1 MAQRRN
7 VTMKNKTVVYLLA
20 LTAFLIGT
28 IEYIITGIIQ
38 MVAHDLH
45 VTTSTAGLLV
55 TSLALSAA
63 IGAPIVIALTI
74 NMDRRKILTW
84 TLIIFILS
92 NFITSISHSF
102 EMVMITRILQGISG
116 GTAIVVAMAVA
127 TRLVER
133 EKRGTAI
140 GIILMGLSS
149 SLVLGVPIGT
159 FLSSMIGWKALFA
172 AIGVITLIPLI
183 VVYRRIPSMKEQEP
197 VTLRMQL
204 SILKDKRILLAVA
217 VTLFY
222 VGGYSTL
229 FTYLT
234 PFLQASANLNITEI
248 SGILLLAGICSF
260 LGSSLGGIAADKKGP
275 IFTIFSGII
284 LQIMMLML
292 LAFVTGNLVVMV
304 AVIMIWMIATWST
317 SPAQQLYLVTLVP
330 KSPDIALSVNT
341 SFIQFGFALGS
352 GLGGIVLSRTSI
364 LHLSWISAGTVLL
377 ALLMTILM
385 VAFDR
390 ISQKKS
396 LKVIEQGR

>member
-1 MAQRRN
+1 MQ
-7 VTMKNKTVVYLLA
+7 NKTVVYLLA
-20 LTAFLIGT
+20 LAAFLIGT

-84 TLIIFILS
+84 TLITFILS

-234 PFLQASANLNITEI
+234 PFLQKSANLSITEI

-260 LGSSLGGIAADKKGP
+260 LGSSLGGMAADKKGP

>member
-1 MAQRRN
+1 MQ
-7 VTMKNKTVVYLLA
+7 NKTVVYLLA
-20 LTAFLIGT
+20 LAAFLIGT

-102 EMVMITRILQGISG
+102 EMVMITRVLQGISG

-234 PFLQASANLNITEI
+234 PFLQKSANLSITEI

-260 LGSSLGGIAADKKGP
+260 LGSSLGGMAADKKGP

-292 LAFVTGNLVVMV
+292 LAFVTGNLVIMV

-390 ISQKKS
+390 ISQQKS

>member
-1 MAQRRN
+1 
-7 VTMKNKTVVYLLA
+7 MKNKAVVYLLA
-20 LTAFLIGT
+20 LAAFLIGT

-38 MVAHDLH
+38 MVADDLQ
-45 VTTSTAGLLV
+45 VTTSAAGLLV

-74 NMDRRKILTW
+74 NIDRRKILSW
-84 TLIIFILS
+84 MLIIFTLS
-92 NFITSISHSF
+92 NIITSVSHSF
-102 EMVMITRILQGISG
+102 EMVLMTRVLQGISG

-172 AIGVITLIPLI
+172 AIGLITLIPLI

-197 VTLRMQL
+197 VTLGMQL

-234 PFLQASANLNITEI
+234 PFLQESANLSITEI

-260 LGSSLGGIAADKKGP
+260 LGSSLGGVAADKKGP
-275 IFTIFSGII
+275 TFTIFSGII
-284 LQIMMLML
+284 LQIIMLML

-352 GLGGIVLSRTSI
+352 GLGGLVLSRTSI
-364 LHLSWISAGTVLL
+364 LNLSWISAGTVLL

-390 ISQKKS
+390 ISQQKS
-396 LKVIEQGR
+396 LKVMEQGR

>member
-1 MAQRRN
+1 
-7 VTMKNKTVVYLLA
+7 MKNKTVVYLLA
-20 LTAFLIGT
+20 LAAFLIGT

-38 MVAHDLH
+38 MVADDLH
-45 VTTSTAGLLV
+45 VTTSAAGLLV

-74 NMDRRKILTW
+74 NMDRRKILSW
-84 TLIIFILS
+84 MLIIFILS
-92 NFITSISHSF
+92 NFITSVSHSF
-102 EMVMITRILQGISG
+102 EMVMMTRILQGISG

-172 AIGVITLIPLI
+172 TIGLITLIPLI

-197 VTLRMQL
+197 VTLGMQL

-234 PFLQASANLNITEI
+234 PFLQASANLSITEI

-284 LQIMMLML
+284 LQIIMLML

-352 GLGGIVLSRTSI
+352 GVGGIVLSETSI
-364 LHLSWISAGTVLL
+364 LNLSWISAGTVFLS
-377 ALLMTILM
+377 LLMTILM

-390 ISQKKS
+390 FS
-396 LKVIEQGR
+396 LFTHDHSNGGV

>member
-1 MAQRRN
+1 MQ
-7 VTMKNKTVVYLLA
+7 NKTVVYLLA
-20 LTAFLIGT
+20 LAAFLIGT

-172 AIGVITLIPLI
+172 AIGVIMLIQLI

-204 SILKDKRILLAVA
+204 SILKDRRILLAVA

-234 PFLQASANLNITEI
+234 PFLQQSANLSITEI

-260 LGSSLGGIAADKKGP
+260 LGSSLGGVAADKKGP
-275 IFTIFSGII
+275 IFTIFSGIT

>member
-1 MAQRRN
+1 
-7 VTMKNKTVVYLLA
+7 MKNKTVVYLLA
-20 LTAFLIGT
+20 LAAFLIGT

-92 NFITSISHSF
+92 NFITSVSHSF

-197 VTLRMQL
+197 VTLHMQL

-217 VTLFY
+217 ITLFY

-234 PFLQASANLNITEI
+234 PFLQASANLSITEI

-317 SPAQQLYLVTLVP
+317 SPAQQLYHVTLVP

-352 GLGGIVLSRTSI
+352 GLGGIVLNGTSV
-364 LHLSWISAGTVLL
+364 LNLSWLSAGTVFL

-390 ISQKKS
+390 FSQHKS
-396 LKVIEQGR
+396 LRVILQGR

>member
-1 MAQRRN
+1 
-7 VTMKNKTVVYLLA
+7 MKNKVVVYLLA
-20 LTAFLIGT
+20 LAAFLIGT

-38 MVAHDLH
+38 MVAEDLQ
-45 VTTSTAGLLV
+45 VTTSAAGLLV

-63 IGAPIVIALTI
+63 IGTPIVIALTI
-74 NMDRRKILTW
+74 NIDRRKILSW
-84 TLIIFILS
+84 MLIIFTLS
-92 NFITSISHSF
+92 NIITSVSHSF
-102 EMVMITRILQGISG
+102 EMVLMTRVLQGISG

-159 FLSSMIGWKALFA
+159 FLSSMMGWKALFA
-172 AIGVITLIPLI
+172 AIGLITLIPLI
-183 VVYRRIPSMKEQEP
+183 VVYRRIPSMKEQET
-197 VTLRMQL
+197 VTLGMQL

-234 PFLQASANLNITEI
+234 PFLQESANLSITEI

-284 LQIMMLML
+284 LQIIMLML
-292 LAFVTGNLVVMV
+292 LAFVTGNLLVMV

-352 GLGGIVLSRTSI
+352 GVGGLVLSRTSI
-364 LHLSWISAGTVLL
+364 LNLSWISAGTVLL

-390 ISQKKS
+390 ISQHKS
-396 LKVIEQGR
+396 LKVMEQGR

>member
-1 MAQRRN
+1 
-7 VTMKNKTVVYLLA
+7 MKNKVVVYLLA
-20 LTAFLIGT
+20 LAAFFIGT

-38 MVAHDLH
+38 MVADDLQ
-45 VTTSTAGLLV
+45 VTTSAAGLLV

-74 NMDRRKILTW
+74 NIDRRKILSW
-84 TLIIFILS
+84 MLIIFTLS
-92 NFITSISHSF
+92 NIITSVSHSF
-102 EMVMITRILQGISG
+102 EMVLMTRVLQGISG

-127 TRLVER
+127 TRFVEQ

-172 AIGVITLIPLI
+172 AIGLITLIPMI

-234 PFLQASANLNITEI
+234 PFLQKSANLSITEI

-260 LGSSLGGIAADKKGP
+260 LGSSLGGMAADKKGP

-352 GLGGIVLSRTSI
+352 GVGGLVLSRTSI
-364 LHLSWISAGTVLL
+364 LNLSWISAGTVLL

-390 ISQKKS
+390 ISQHKS
-396 LKVIEQGR
+396 LKVMEQGR

>member
-1 MAQRRN
+1 
-7 VTMKNKTVVYLLA
+7 MKNKAVVYLLA
-20 LTAFLIGT
+20 LAAFLIGT

-38 MVAHDLH
+38 MVADDLQ
-45 VTTSTAGLLV
+45 VTTSAAGLLV

-74 NMDRRKILTW
+74 NIDRRKILSW
-84 TLIIFILS
+84 MLIIFTLS
-92 NFITSISHSF
+92 NIITSVSHSF
-102 EMVMITRILQGISG
+102 EMVLMTRVLQGISG

-172 AIGVITLIPLI
+172 AIGLITLIPLI
-183 VVYRRIPSMKEQEP
+183 VVFRRIPSMKEQEP
-197 VTLRMQL
+197 VTLGMQL

-234 PFLQASANLNITEI
+234 PFLQESANLSITEI

-260 LGSSLGGIAADKKGP
+260 LGSSLGGVAADKKGP
-275 IFTIFSGII
+275 TFTIFSGII
-284 LQIMMLML
+284 LQIIMLML

-352 GLGGIVLSRTSI
+352 GLGGLVLSRTSI

-390 ISQKKS
+390 ISQQKS
-396 LKVIEQGR
+396 LKVMGQGR

>member
-1 MAQRRN
+1 MQ
-7 VTMKNKTVVYLLA
+7 NKTVVYLLA
-20 LTAFLIGT
+20 LAAFLIGT

-45 VTTSTAGLLV
+45 ITTSTAGLLV

-234 PFLQASANLNITEI
+234 PFLQASANLSITEI

-260 LGSSLGGIAADKKGP
+260 LGSSLGGMAADKKGP

-352 GLGGIVLSRTSI
+352 GVGGIVLNGTSV
-364 LHLSWISAGTVLL
+364 LNLSWLSAGTVFL

-390 ISQKKS
+390 FSQHMR
-396 LKVIEQGR
+396 LKVIEQGS

>member
-1 MAQRRN
+1 MQ
-7 VTMKNKTVVYLLA
+7 NKTVVYLLA
-20 LTAFLIGT
+20 LAAFLIGT

-84 TLIIFILS
+84 TLITFILS

-260 LGSSLGGIAADKKGP
+260 LGSSLGGMAADKKGP
-275 IFTIFSGII
+275 IFTIFSGIT

-390 ISQKKS
+390 ISQQKS

>member
-20 LTAFLIGT
+20 LAAFLIGT

-45 VTTSTAGLLV
+45 ITTSTAGLLV

-234 PFLQASANLNITEI
+234 PFLQASANLSITEI

-260 LGSSLGGIAADKKGP
+260 LGSSLGGMAADKKGP

-390 ISQKKS
+390 ISQQKS

>member
-1 MAQRRN
+1 
-7 VTMKNKTVVYLLA
+7 MKNKAVVYLLA
-20 LTAFLIGT
+20 LAAFLIGT

-38 MVAHDLH
+38 MVADDLH
-45 VTTSTAGLLV
+45 VTTSAAGLLV

-74 NMDRRKILTW
+74 NIDRRKILSW
-84 TLIIFILS
+84 MLIIFTVS
-92 NFITSISHSF
+92 NIITSVSHSF
-102 EMVMITRILQGISG
+102 EMVLMTRVLQGISG

-172 AIGVITLIPLI
+172 AIGLITLIPLI

-197 VTLRMQL
+197 VTLGMQL

-234 PFLQASANLNITEI
+234 PFLQESANLSITEI

-260 LGSSLGGIAADKKGP
+260 LGSSLGGVAADKKGP
-275 IFTIFSGII
+275 TFTIFSGII
-284 LQIMMLML
+284 LQIIMLML

-352 GLGGIVLSRTSI
+352 GLGGLVLSRTSI

-390 ISQKKS
+390 ISQRKS
-396 LKVIEQGR
+396 LKVMEQGR

>member
-1 MAQRRN
+1 MQ
-7 VTMKNKTVVYLLA
+7 NKTVVYLLA
-20 LTAFLIGT
+20 LAAFLIGT

-127 TRLVER
+127 TRLVEG

-234 PFLQASANLNITEI
+234 PFLQKSANLSITEI

-260 LGSSLGGIAADKKGP
+260 LGSSLGGMAADKKGP
-275 IFTIFSGII
+275 IFTIFSGIT

-352 GLGGIVLSRTSI
+352 GVGGIVLSRTSI

-390 ISQKKS
+390 ISQQKS

>member
-1 MAQRRN
+1 
-7 VTMKNKTVVYLLA
+7 MKNKTVVYLLA
-20 LTAFLIGT
+20 LAAFLIGT

-38 MVAHDLH
+38 MVADDLH
-45 VTTSTAGLLV
+45 VTTSAAGLLV

-74 NMDRRKILTW
+74 NIDRKKILSW
-84 TLIIFILS
+84 MLMIFILS
-92 NFITSISHSF
+92 NIITSVSHSF
-102 EMVMITRILQGISG
+102 EMVMMTRVLQGISG

-172 AIGVITLIPLI
+172 AIGLITLIPLI

-234 PFLQASANLNITEI
+234 PFLQASANLSITEI

-260 LGSSLGGIAADKKGP
+260 LGSSLGGMAADKKGP

-284 LQIMMLML
+284 LQIIMLML
-292 LAFVTGNLVVMV
+292 LSFVTGNLVVMV

-352 GLGGIVLSRTSI
+352 GVGGFVLSETSI
-364 LHLSWISAGTVLL
+364 LNLSWISAGTVFL

-385 VAFDR
+385 VAFGR
-390 ISQKKS
+390 FSQRKS
-396 LKVIEQGR
+396 LKVVGQGN

>member
-1 MAQRRN
+1 
-7 VTMKNKTVVYLLA
+7 MKNKTVVYLLA
-20 LTAFLIGT
+20 LAAFLIGT

-102 EMVMITRILQGISG
+102 EMVMITRVLQGISG
-116 GTAIVVAMAVA
+116 GAAIVVAMAVA

-133 EKRGTAI
+133 EKRGAAI

-172 AIGVITLIPLI
+172 AIGVIMLIQLI

-204 SILKDKRILLAVA
+204 SILKDRRILLAVA

-234 PFLQASANLNITEI
+234 PFLQQSANLSITEI

-260 LGSSLGGIAADKKGP
+260 LGSSLGGVAADKKGP
-275 IFTIFSGII
+275 IFTIFSGIT

-396 LKVIEQGR
+396 LKMIEQGR

>member
-1 MAQRRN
+1 
-7 VTMKNKTVVYLLA
+7 MKNKAVVYLLA
-20 LTAFLIGT
+20 LAAFLIGT

-38 MVAHDLH
+38 MVADDLQ
-45 VTTSTAGLLV
+45 VTTSAAGLLV

-74 NMDRRKILTW
+74 NIDRRKILSW
-84 TLIIFILS
+84 MLIIFTLS
-92 NFITSISHSF
+92 NIVTSVSHSF
-102 EMVMITRILQGISG
+102 EMVLMTRVLQGISG

-159 FLSSMIGWKALFA
+159 FLSSMMGWKALFA
-172 AIGVITLIPLI
+172 AIGLITLIPLI

-197 VTLRMQL
+197 VTLGMQL

-234 PFLQASANLNITEI
+234 PFLQESANLSITEI
-248 SGILLLAGICSF
+248 SVILLLAGICSF

-284 LQIMMLML
+284 LQIIMLTL

-352 GLGGIVLSRTSI
+352 GLGGLVLSRTSI
-364 LHLSWISAGTVLL
+364 LNLSWISAGTVLL

-390 ISQKKS
+390 ISQQKS
-396 LKVIEQGR
+396 LKVMEQGR

>member
-1 MAQRRN
+1 
-7 VTMKNKTVVYLLA
+7 MKNKAVVYLLA
-20 LTAFLIGT
+20 LAAFLIGT

-38 MVAHDLH
+38 MVADDLH
-45 VTTSTAGLLV
+45 VTTSAAGLLV

-74 NMDRRKILTW
+74 NIDRRKILSW
-84 TLIIFILS
+84 MLIIFTLS
-92 NFITSISHSF
+92 NIITSVSHSF
-102 EMVMITRILQGISG
+102 EMVLMTRVLQGISG

-172 AIGVITLIPLI
+172 VIGLITLIPLI

-197 VTLRMQL
+197 VTLGMQL

-234 PFLQASANLNITEI
+234 PFLQESANLSITEI

-260 LGSSLGGIAADKKGP
+260 LGSSLGGVAADKKGP
-275 IFTIFSGII
+275 TFTIFSGII
-284 LQIMMLML
+284 LQIIMLML

-352 GLGGIVLSRTSI
+352 GLGGLVLSRTSI

-390 ISQKKS
+390 ISQRKS
-396 LKVIEQGR
+396 LKVMEQGR

>member
-1 MAQRRN
+1 MQ
-7 VTMKNKTVVYLLA
+7 NKTVVYLLA
-20 LTAFLIGT
+20 LAAFLIGT

-172 AIGVITLIPLI
+172 VIGVITLIPLI

-234 PFLQASANLNITEI
+234 PFLQKSANLSITEI

-260 LGSSLGGIAADKKGP
+260 LGSSLGGVATDKKGP

-341 SFIQFGFALGS
+341 SFIQFGFTLGS
-352 GLGGIVLSRTSI
+352 GLGGIVLNGTSV
-364 LHLSWISAGTVLL
+364 LNLSWLSAGTAFL

-390 ISQKKS
+390 FSQHKR

>member
-1 MAQRRN
+1 
-7 VTMKNKTVVYLLA
+7 MKNKTVVYLLA
-20 LTAFLIGT
+20 LAAFLIGT

-172 AIGVITLIPLI
+172 AIGVIMLIQLI

-204 SILKDKRILLAVA
+204 SILKDRRILLAVA

-234 PFLQASANLNITEI
+234 PFLQQSANLSITEI

-260 LGSSLGGIAADKKGP
+260 LGSSLGGVAADKKGP
-275 IFTIFSGII
+275 IFTIFSGIT

-352 GLGGIVLSRTSI
+352 GLGGIVLNGTSV
-364 LHLSWISAGTVLL
+364 LNLSWISAGTVFL

-390 ISQKKS
+390 FSPHKS

>member
-1 MAQRRN
+1 
-7 VTMKNKTVVYLLA
+7 MKNKTVVYLLA
-20 LTAFLIGT
+20 LAAFLIGT

-38 MVAHDLH
+38 MVADDLH
-45 VTTSTAGLLV
+45 VTTSAAGLLV

-74 NMDRRKILTW
+74 NIDRRKILSW
-84 TLIIFILS
+84 MLMIFILS
-92 NFITSISHSF
+92 NFITSVSHSF
-102 EMVMITRILQGISG
+102 EMVMMTRILQGISG

-172 AIGVITLIPLI
+172 AIGLITLIPLI

-234 PFLQASANLNITEI
+234 PFLQASANLSITEI

-260 LGSSLGGIAADKKGP
+260 LGSSLGGMAADKKGP

-284 LQIMMLML
+284 LQIIML
-292 LAFVTGNLVVMV
+292 LLLSFVTGNLVVMV

-352 GLGGIVLSRTSI
+352 GVGGIVLSETSI
-364 LHLSWISAGTVLL
+364 LNLSWISAGTVFL

-390 ISQKKS
+390 FSQRKS
-396 LKVIEQGR
+396 LKMIEQGS

>member
-1 MAQRRN
+1 
-7 VTMKNKTVVYLLA
+7 MKNKAVVYLLA
-20 LTAFLIGT
+20 LAAFLIGT

-38 MVAHDLH
+38 MVAADLQ
-45 VTTSTAGLLV
+45 VTTSAAGLLV

-159 FLSSMIGWKALFA
+159 FLSSMIGWRALFA

-234 PFLQASANLNITEI
+234 PFLQASANLSITEI

-260 LGSSLGGIAADKKGP
+260 LGSSLGGMAADKKGP

-292 LAFVTGNLVVMV
+292 LSFVTGNLVVMV

-317 SPAQQLYLVTLVP
+317 SPAQQLYLVSLVP

-390 ISQKKS
+390 ISQQKS
-396 LKVIEQGR
+396 LKVIEQGS

>member
-1 MAQRRN
+1 
-7 VTMKNKTVVYLLA
+7 MKNKAVVYLLA
-20 LTAFLIGT
+20 LAAFLIGT

-38 MVAHDLH
+38 MVADDLH
-45 VTTSTAGLLV
+45 VTTSAAGLLV

-74 NMDRRKILTW
+74 NIDRRKILSW
-84 TLIIFILS
+84 MLIIFILS
-92 NFITSISHSF
+92 NIITSVSHSF
-102 EMVMITRILQGISG
+102 EMVLMTRVLQGISG

-172 AIGVITLIPLI
+172 AIGLITLILLI

-197 VTLRMQL
+197 VTLGMQL

-234 PFLQASANLNITEI
+234 PFLQESANLSITEI

-260 LGSSLGGIAADKKGP
+260 LGSSLGGVAADKKGP
-275 IFTIFSGII
+275 TFTIFSGII
-284 LQIMMLML
+284 LQIIMLML
-292 LAFVTGNLVVMV
+292 LAFVSGNLVVMV

-352 GLGGIVLSRTSI
+352 GLGGLVLSRTSI

-390 ISQKKS
+390 ISQQKS
-396 LKVIEQGR
+396 LKVMEQGR

>member
-1 MAQRRN
+1 MQ
-7 VTMKNKTVVYLLA
+7 NKTVVYLLA
-20 LTAFLIGT
+20 LAAFLIGT

-102 EMVMITRILQGISG
+102 EMVMITRVLQGISG

-133 EKRGTAI
+133 KKRGTAI

-234 PFLQASANLNITEI
+234 PFLQASANLSITEI

-260 LGSSLGGIAADKKGP
+260 LGSSLGGMAADKKGP
-275 IFTIFSGII
+275 IFTIFSGIT

-390 ISQKKS
+390 ISQQKS